1 MSQGGRR
8 HNLNL
13 LLPVLLLLT
22 VIAAP
27 AAAQAQGI
35 TLEVEAG
42 FDSFFREH
50 KWFPIRVQASNAGAD
65 RSGRLVL
72 RPETSGNAFSN
83 TFSTALELPAGARKR
98 VFLYATA
105 RSFADSVRI
114 EYLDDDNIVLAS
126 QEAPL
131 RHVPEA
137 DNLHVLAGDSSRGRV
152 DLSSLAPGG
161 RQAWRAG
168 MALEDLPPLAAA
180 LQSVDTF
187 FFSDVDSGALDNAQR
202 EALAAR
208 VLAGAH
214 LIVTGGAGWQGTAA
228 GLGELLP
235 LGPSASLTT
244 ADLASLAALAGSDDL
259 PPGRETLIATGSL
272 RADAR
277 VLATTPD
284 GVPLLLRREYG
295 LGTVDYLAADP
306 LVAPL
311 SEWPGLDNL
320 WFTLAATRRPLPG
333 WSQGITDLERAA
345 NASEI
350 LPGLDLLPDLL
361 PLCGFLLLYVALIG
375 PLNYLI
381 LRRINRRAWAW
392 VTIPALILLFS
403 ALSWSVGFGL
413 RGTSATLSRLALVQA
428 WPESE
433 QAQVTGL
440 VGVLSPRR
448 ATYNLLTAPGSSLR
462 PLAREIPANPFAAG
476 IQARTDIRQADSF
489 DALDFNVDASFI
501 STFHT
506 TAVTPAPAI
515 TGAATLSYRRG
526 EPDPLTGEPRW
537 HWLLSGTVRNA
548 GDFPLSEPVILAR
561 AGSQALPTAL
571 QPGESASFELPLV
584 SDTLQPP
591 APSPLERRGEAQ
603 LTQLRF
609 SRFSRVLAAREQSVM
624 DIMQDDYNTR
634 AYREGPGSSATAQ
647 ERHRRQLLLSA
658 AVTDP
663 FLSTARGGQVFLAGW
678 GAMPL
683 QTEPGEAQWEPNDAA
698 LYLIALEVEQELPQG
713 LVRIEADQF
722 TWVAQER
729 NSLSGNAAPV
739 NTDFQPGDQ
748 VVFRFTPLPLA
759 QLERVEALQVIINL
773 RNTGP
778 DEIPLDLWDWRDSRW
793 RPVTLSRPRTRS
805 TTRTVVVE
813 NPQAL
818 LGAQNSVL
826 LRLVAEELGSA
837 LRVERLAIEQQGYFM
852 YTDDR
857 ATVADA

>member
-1 MSQGGRR
+1 
-8 HNLNL
+8 L
-13 LLPVLLLLT
+13 
-22 VIAAP
+22 
-27 AAAQAQGI
+27 
-35 TLEVEAG
+35 
-42 FDSFFREH
+42 
-50 KWFPIRVQASNAGAD
+50 
-65 RSGRLVL
+65 
-72 RPETSGNAFSN
+72 
-83 TFSTALELPAGARKR
+83 
-98 VFLYATA
+98 
-105 RSFADSVRI
+105 
-114 EYLDDDNIVLAS
+114 
-126 QEAPL
+126 
-131 RHVPEA
+131 
-137 DNLHVLAGDSSRGRV
+137 
-152 DLSSLAPGG
+152 
-161 RQAWRAG
+161 
-168 MALEDLPPLAAA
+168 
-180 LQSVDTF
+180 
-187 FFSDVDSGALDNAQR
+187 FSDVDSGALGNAQR

-214 LIVTGGAGWQGTAA
+214 LIVTGGAGWQATAA

-235 LGPSASLTT
+235 LQPTASMST
-244 ADLASLAALAGSDDL
+244 ADLASLASLAGSMDL
-259 PPGRETLIATGSL
+259 PSGRETLVATGNL
-272 RADAR
+272 HADAR
-277 VLATTPD
+277 VLAATST

-311 SEWPGLDNL
+311 SEWPGLDGL
-320 WFTLAATRRPLPG
+320 WFTLAATRRSLPG
-333 WSQGITDLERAA
+333 WSRGITNLERAA

-361 PLCGFLLLYVALIG
+361 PLCGFLLFYVALIG

-381 LRRINRRAWAW
+381 LRRLNRRAWAW

-403 ALSWSVGFGL
+403 ALSWTVGIGL

-433 QAQVTGL
+433 NAQVTGL

-448 ATYNLLTAPGSSLR
+448 ATYDLLTASGSSLR

-476 IQARTDIRQADSF
+476 IQARTDIRQAESF
-489 DALDFNVDASFI
+489 DALNFNVDASFI

-506 TAVTPAPAI
+506 TAITPAPAI
-515 TGAATLSYRRG
+515 TGAATLSSRQG

-537 HWLLSGTVRNA
+537 HWLLRGTVRNA

-561 AGSQALPTAL
+561 AGSQALTAAL

-584 SDTLQPP
+584 ADTLQPAAP
-591 APSPLERRGEAQ
+591 APLERHGEPR

-609 SRFSRVLAAREQSVM
+609 SRFSRALASREQSVM
-624 DIMQDDYNTR
+624 DIMQDNYNSR

-647 ERHRRQLLLSA
+647 ERQRRQLLLSA
-658 AVTDP
+658 AAADP
-663 FLSTARGGQVFLAGW
+663 FLSTARNGQVFLAGW

-683 QTEPGEAQWEPNDAA
+683 QAEPGEVQWEANDAA

-729 NSLSGNAAPV
+729 NSLSGNVAPV
-739 NTDFQPGDQ
+739 NTDYQPGDQ
-748 VVFRFTPLPLA
+748 AVFRFTPLPLA
-759 QLERVEALQVIINL
+759 QLAQVEALHVTLNL

-778 DEIPLDLWDWRDSRW
+778 DEIPLELWDWQDSSW
-793 RPVTLSRPRTRS
+793 RPVTLRRPRARS
-805 TTRTVVVE
+805 TTRTVALAH
-813 NPQAL
+813 PQAL

-826 LRLVAEELGSA
+826 LRLVAEEIGGA
-837 LRVERLAIEQQGYFM
+837 LRVDRLPIEQQGYFR
-852 YTDDR
+852 YNDDR